1 MSDNIDIEFIKEL
14 AERTRFEYEIC
25 HEPYGMR
32 HYYGDA
38 PRMHINGYT
47 EVKMNFTIAGSGTM
61 QQYDP
66 IVEIGVMYFQFNKF
80 MNENFSHIIERYRA
94 LKLEE
99 GNG

>member
-1 MSDNIDIEFIKEL
+1 
-14 AERTRFEYEIC
+14 
-25 HEPYGMR
+25 
-32 HYYGDA
+32 
-38 PRMHINGYT
+38 
-47 EVKMNFTIAGSGTM
+47 MNFTIGGSGTM